1 MEGERRNLR
10 SKGEVGK
17 GYDTSDDVSVAS
29 TGGKGGGLETEPH
42 RELPGETTME
52 ESSWRL

>member
-17 GYDTSDDVSVAS
+17 GYDTSDDVSVSS
-29 TGGKGGGLETEPH
+29 TGGEGCDLEAEQH
-42 RELPGETTME
+42 RELAGETTMGV
-52 ESSWRL
+52 SSWRL